1 MSAARDIALVALTA
15 DGARLARQIQDTLPR
30 VRVHGFAPRVE
41 DCDVTFTDTTAH
53 LARLFDSGHAI
64 VGVCAAGIL
73 IRTLASRVNDKH
85 GEPPVIAISPDGA
98 HVVPLLGGHHGANTL
113 AAQIA
118 DITGGAAAITTAGE
132 TFHGVALD
140 DPPPGWALSN
150 PQSAKPVLAALLA
163 GDHPALV
170 IEAGN
175 PAWLSELPVGRDG
188 EWMIRITDRA
198 ITPAAD
204 ELLFHPPTL
213 AVGGGCE
220 RDCDPDELIAL
231 VDETLAAAGLSPA
244 SVAVVTSIDL
254 KMDEAAVHAVAAHL
268 GVAVRYF
275 DAPRLDAET
284 PRLENPSDIVFR
296 EVGTHGVAEAA
307 ALAAAGQGGELAVA
321 KHKSAR
327 ATCAVA
333 RGTNIEPTSIGV
345 ARGTLSIIGTGP
357 GDAAHRIPIT
367 DSAVGAATDLVGY
380 GPYLDL
386 LGAAAQ
392 GKQRHDFDLGA
403 EEDRCRHALE
413 LAAAGRNVA
422 LVSSG
427 DPGIFAMASLVF
439 ELLDRTSD
447 PAWQRVAI
455 TVHPGVSA
463 MQLAAARAGAPLGH
477 DFCAISLSDLLTPW
491 PAIETRLRA
500 AAEADFVVALYN
512 PASRRRRQ
520 QFETARD
527 ILLAHRPDDTPVVVA
542 RNLARPGEQVTI
554 IPLAEL
560 SIDAIDMLTIVIVGN
575 SQSRTIA
582 GAASRWAYTPRGYA
596 AKTQG
601 KTQTKTGG

>member
-1 MSAARDIALVALTA
+1 MTSDRNIAIVALTK
-15 DGARLARQIQDTLPR
+15 DGAALARRLQSTLPR
-30 VRVHGFAPRVE
+30 SRVHGLAPRVE
-41 DCDVTFTDTTAH
+41 DCDTSFTDTTAY
-53 LARLFDSGHAI
+53 LAGLFAAGQVI
-64 VGVCAAGIL
+64 IGICASGIL
-73 IRTLASRVNDKH
+73 IRALATGLADKQA
-85 GEPPVIAISPDGA
+85 EPPVIAVSPDGA
-98 HVVPLLGGHHGANTL
+98 HIVPLLGGHHGANRL

-118 DITGGAAAITTAGE
+118 DITGGSAAITTAGE
-132 TFHGVALD
+132 VVHGVALD
-140 DPPPGWALSN
+140 DPPPGWILAN
-150 PQSAKPVLAALLA
+150 PQSAKPVMAALLD
-163 GDHPALV
+163 GDQPTMV
-170 IEAGN
+170 IEAGD
-175 PAWLSELPVGRDG
+175 PAWLADLPIGRDG

-198 ITPAAD
+198 ITAAAD

-213 AVGGGCE
+213 ALGVG
-220 RDCDPDELIAL
+220 CD
-231 VDETLAAAGLSPA
+231 V
-244 SVAVVTSIDL
+244 
-254 KMDEAAVHAVAAHL
+254 KMDEATVHAVADHL
-268 GVAVRYF
+268 GVPVRYF
-275 DAPRLDAET
+275 DASRLDAET

-307 ALAAAGQGGELAVA
+307 ALAAAGKDGELAVA
-321 KHKSAR
+321 KHKSTR

-333 RGTNIEPTSIGV
+333 RGTSIEPSNIGM

-413 LAAAGRNVA
+413 LAATGRNVA

-439 ELLDRTSD
+439 ELLDRGD
-447 PAWQRVAI
+447 NPAWQRIAI

-477 DFCAISLSDLLTPW
+477 DFCAISLSDLLTSW

-500 AAEADFVVALYN
+500 AAQADFVVALYN

-542 RNLARPGEQVTI
+542 RNLARPGEQVSI

-560 SIDAIDMLTIVIVGN
+560 SIEAIDMLTIVIIGN

-582 GAASRWAYTPRGYA
+582 GAASRWTYTPRGYA
-596 AKTQG
+596 AKSQG
-601 KTQTKTGG
+601 KTETGG

>member
-1 MSAARDIALVALTA
+1 MTSDRNIAIVALTK
-15 DGARLARQIQDTLPR
+15 DGAALARRLQSTLPR
-30 VRVHGFAPRVE
+30 SRVHGLAPRVE
-41 DCDVTFTDTTAH
+41 DCDTSFTDTTAY
-53 LARLFDSGHAI
+53 LAGLFAAGQVI
-64 VGVCAAGIL
+64 IGICASGIL
-73 IRTLASRVNDKH
+73 IRALATGLADKQA
-85 GEPPVIAISPDGA
+85 EPPVIAVSPDGA
-98 HVVPLLGGHHGANTL
+98 HIVPLLGGHHGANRL

-118 DITGGAAAITTAGE
+118 DITGGSAAITTAGE
-132 TFHGVALD
+132 VVHGVALD
-140 DPPPGWALSN
+140 DPPPGWILAN
-150 PQSAKPVLAALLA
+150 PQSAKPVMAALLD
-163 GDHPALV
+163 GDQPTMV
-170 IEAGN
+170 IEAGD
-175 PAWLSELPVGRDG
+175 PAWLADLPIGRDG

-198 ITPAAD
+198 ITAAAD

-213 AVGGGCE
+213 ALGVGCE
-220 RDCDPDELIAL
+220 RDCDPDELIKL

-244 SVAVVTSIDL
+244 SVAVVTSIDV
-254 KMDEAAVHAVAAHL
+254 KMDEAAVHAVADHL
-268 GVAVRYF
+268 GVPVRYF
-275 DAPRLDAET
+275 DASRLDAET

-307 ALAAAGQGGELAVA
+307 ALAAAGKDGELAVA
-321 KHKSAR
+321 KHKSTR

-333 RGTNIEPTSIGV
+333 RGTSIEPSNIGM

-413 LAAAGRNVA
+413 LAATGRNVA

-439 ELLDRTSD
+439 ELLDRGD
-447 PAWQRVAI
+447 NPAWQRIAI

-477 DFCAISLSDLLTPW
+477 DFCAISLSDLLTSW

-500 AAEADFVVALYN
+500 AAQADFVVALYN

-542 RNLARPGEQVTI
+542 RNLARPGEQVSI

-560 SIDAIDMLTIVIVGN
+560 SIEAIDMLTIVIIGN

-582 GAASRWAYTPRGYA
+582 GAASRWTYTPRGYA
-596 AKTQG
+596 AKSQG
-601 KTQTKTGG
+601 KTETGG